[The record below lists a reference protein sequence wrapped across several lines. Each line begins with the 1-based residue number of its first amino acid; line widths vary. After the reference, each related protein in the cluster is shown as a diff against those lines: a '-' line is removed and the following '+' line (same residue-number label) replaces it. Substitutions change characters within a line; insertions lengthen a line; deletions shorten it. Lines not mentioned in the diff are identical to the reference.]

1 MVKRSELARGA
12 PLTAKGNKP
21 LRRTPLAAS
30 KPLTTAREL
39 AQGQKKPRPPRNTGP
54 SAFTRL
60 VVIGRAGGCC
70 ERCGKTVH
78 ADGRFVDEYSIHH
91 RKPRGMGG
99 TKDPA
104 ANSPSNLVL
113 LCGSATTPDGCH
125 TSVEKFREA
134 SVRTGWI
141 VPRTADPAKVPVKF
155 ASGRWYLLN
164 DEGTLTETVRP
175 EPLEP

>member
-54 SAFTRL
+54 SVATRKL
-60 VVIGRAGGCC
+60 VWERAGGCC
-70 ERCGKTVH
+70 ERCGKTI
-78 ADGRFVDEYSIHH
+78 GTGQYSQHH
-91 RKPRGMGG
+91 RLPRGMGG
-99 TKDPA
+99 TKNPA

-113 LCGSATTPDGCH
+113 LCGSATTPEGCH

-134 SVRTGWI
+134 AVRTGWI

-164 DEGTLTETVRP
+164 DDGTLTETVRP